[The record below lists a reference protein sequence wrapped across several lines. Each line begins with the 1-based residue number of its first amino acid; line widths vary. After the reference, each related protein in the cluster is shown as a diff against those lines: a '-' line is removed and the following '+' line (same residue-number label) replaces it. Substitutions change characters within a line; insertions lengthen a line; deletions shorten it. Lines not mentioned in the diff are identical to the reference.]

1 MADNSGDREQT
12 DDFSDSTERKFTD
25 SFDQFADNFVR
36 LHYRSIRPNQCEVFR
51 SQPRLLHTPA
61 PSYQWWQDIDLDM
74 TQLFGPVGVE
84 GDLTGPL
91 ELLSNVARRGRSY
104 RCSRFFGSQ
113 LRVRDD
119 LRRLSKRFSICG
131 VAIPRKRVRFML
143 PGLPACVPPKGL
155 AIDHGVIPATKYVSA
170 PGFGKAAGLAC
181 STPVVISGCK
191 KIPGGHC
198 PDRRDTVPISVPCG
212 KTLLSLLLIL
222 LVVYPACL
230 VWSCYPLLAASG
242 GLLPGL
248 GILVGLAIASV
259 LKCMLDLV
267 LSLLV
272 FVGAVVTGVQM
283 GFSGS

>member
-51 SQPRLLHTPA
+51 SQPRLLHTPP
-61 PSYQWWQDIDLDM
+61 PSYQWWQDIDFDM

-104 RCSRFFGSQ
+104 RCSRFFGSR

-119 LRRLSKRFSICG
+119 LQRLSKRFSICG
-131 VAIPRKRVRFML
+131 VAIPHKRVRFML
-143 PGLPACVPPKGL
+143 PGQPACVPPKGL
-155 AIDHGVIPATKYVSA
+155 AIDHGVISTTKYVFAPELRKVVGSVCSA
-170 PGFGKAAGLAC
+170 PVVFSGFE
-181 STPVVISGCK
+181 
-191 KIPGGHC
+191 KILRWHC
-198 PDRRDTVPISVPCG
+198 PDRYGTTIIFHRHER
-212 KTLLSLLLIL
+212 TLLSLLLIL
-222 LVVYPACL
+222 LVFYAANY
-230 VWSCYPLLAASG
+230 VWLCYPLLAASG
-242 GLLPGL
+242 GPLPGF
-248 GILVGLAIASV
+248 GILVGLVIASI
-259 LKCMLDLV
+259 LKSMLDLL

-283 GFSGS
+283 GFSSS